1 MSFKKQ
7 QNSTHYW
14 IYGKKTDK
22 PDIIMIHG
30 FRGTHHGLELIAS
43 KIQNHR
49 VIVPDLPGFGETK
62 PIRGEEHSIN
72 TYVKWLANFI
82 DGLKL
87 EQKPILMGHSFGSIV
102 VSHFAAKYDKKIS
115 SLILVNPISE
125 PALKGPR
132 AIATRV
138 AMFYY
143 WLGFHLPEKIGHK
156 VLSSRLT
163 IIIMTKVMTKTKDK
177 KIKSYNKQQH
187 LEHFSSFYNRLFL
200 KESFKAS
207 ISNNV
212 GEVASKIKLPTLI
225 IAGEKDDITSPD
237 TQIKLSKSI
246 NGSHIEIIK
255 DTGHL
260 TQYEEPVKVAKAIE
274 VFSDQLG

>member
-1 MSFKKQ
+1 MSLKKQ
-7 QNSTHYW
+7 QNSTYYW
-14 IYGKKTDK
+14 VYGKKTDR

-49 VIVPDLPGFGETK
+49 VIIPDLPGFGETK
-62 PIRGEEHSIN
+62 PIRDEEHSVN
-72 TYVKWLANFI
+72 TYVKWLVSFI

-87 EQKPILMGHSFGSIV
+87 EQRPILMGHSFGSIV
-102 VSHFAAKYDKKIS
+102 ASHFAAKHYKKIR
-115 SLILVNPISE
+115 SLILVNPISR

-138 AMFYY
+138 AIFYY
-143 WLGFHLPEKIGHK
+143 WLGFNLPDKIGRK
-156 VLSSRLT
+156 VLSSRLV
-163 IIIMTKVMTKTKDK
+163 IIAMTKIMTKTKDK

-187 LEHFSSFYNRLFL
+187 LEHFSSFYDRQFL

-237 TQIKLSKSI
+237 AQIKLSKSI
-246 NGSHIEIIK
+246 EGSHLEIIK

-260 TQYEEPVKVAKAIE
+260 TQYEEPAKVAKVIE

>member
-156 VLSSRLT
+156 VLSSRLI